1 MKRLLLASSSRTHGT
16 GYLDHCADE
25 LKDLFGPAE
34 RVLFVPHAL
43 HDRDGYAAVA
53 RERFEALGFALDSL
67 HEAADPGQAVAE
79 AQAFFVGG
87 GNTFRLLT
95 CLYDMGLVEAI
106 RQRVAAGAPYS
117 GASAGSNVACASI
130 KTTNDMPIVLPP
142 SFDALGLVP
151 FNINPHYLD
160 PDPSSKHQGETR
172 ETRIREFHEM
182 NDTVVVGLREGSML
196 RVDGPRVVLK
206 GSAGARIFAPNAEP
220 SERSLGDDLSALL
233 ESRHQG

>member
-1 MKRLLLASSSRTHGT
+1 MKHLLLASSSRTHGT

-25 LKDLFGPAE
+25 LKDLLGQAE

-43 HDRDGYAAVA
+43 HDRDAYAALA
-53 RERFEALGFALDSL
+53 RERFESLGFALDSL
-67 HEAADPGQAVAE
+67 HDAADPGKAVAE

-95 CLYDMGLVEAI
+95 CLYEMNVIEAI
-106 RQRVAAGAPYS
+106 RQRVEAGAPYS
-117 GASAGSNVACASI
+117 GASAGSNVACVSI

-142 SFDALGLVP
+142 SFEALGLVP

-160 PDPSSKHQGETR
+160 PDPASKHQGETR

-196 RVDGPRVVLK
+196 RVDGPRMVLK
-206 GSAGARIFAPNAEP
+206 GSAGARVLARGAEP
-220 SERSLGDDLSALL
+220 LEISPGDDLSELL
-233 ESRHQG
+233 AARNQG